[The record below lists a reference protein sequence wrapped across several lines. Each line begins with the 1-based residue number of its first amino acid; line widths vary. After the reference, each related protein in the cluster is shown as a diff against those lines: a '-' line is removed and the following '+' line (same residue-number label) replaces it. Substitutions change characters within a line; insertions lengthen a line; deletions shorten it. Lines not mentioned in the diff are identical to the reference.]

1 MPQCKKCGRK
11 GLLLKLEGKTG
22 LCLSCNAE
30 FAESGKHLTEK
41 IMDNVNLIAQSDDPN
56 TIVSRC
62 DQIEESANKLILL
75 QEAYSL
81 EPSSELVD
89 LVSKY
94 REMKQKALNAMQK

>member
-1 MPQCKKCGRK
+1 MNFDFCVEELSVEYTDEES
-11 GLLLKLEGKTG
+11 LLAAISELIIEIA
-22 LCLSCNAE
+22 SD
-30 FAESGKHLTEK
+30 EK
-41 IMDNVNLIAQSDDPN
+41 IMDNVNLIAQSDDPK

-94 REMKQKALNAMQK
+94 REMKQKALSAMQK